1 LNILLVLLMVFSF
14 LPILGNGSYPRFPE
28 TTPLSRYQFR
38 NPSAVHPPIKRFAD
52 TSRKQKTLA
61 GIGTADEDVKLL
73 VRNVAKG

>member
-38 NPSAVHPPIKRFAD
+38 NPSAAHLPIKRFAD

-61 GIGTADEDVKLL
+61 GIGTANEGINVLG
-73 VRNVAKG
+73 RNVAE